1 MKQLL
6 KKEFSLAV
14 HPTSWLFLGLSAM
27 VLIPNYPYYVIFF
40 YTGLGV
46 FFTCLNGRENQD
58 VLFSLL
64 LPVSRKQVVRAR
76 ITTVVL
82 LELLQLLLTA
92 LFSLLR
98 RALPLGENAAGME
111 ANLALLGLGLV
122 VMTLGHGAFF
132 RVYYKNVQK
141 VGVAFLWCSAVEFI
155 SIGILEVMAHTVP
168 LFRDYLDTPDPA
180 FLTKKL
186 LVLALGAA
194 VYGLLTFLTYRRAV
208 RDFEAQNL

>member
-64 LPVSRKQVVRAR
+64 LPVSRKQVVAAR

-82 LELLQLLLTA
+82 LELQHLRLTA
-92 LFSLLR
+92 L
-98 RALPLGENAAGME
+98 
-111 ANLALLGLGLV
+111 
-122 VMTLGHGAFF
+122 
-132 RVYYKNVQK
+132 
-141 VGVAFLWCSAVEFI
+141 I
-155 SIGILEVMAHTVP
+155 
-168 LFRDYLDTPDPA
+168 
-180 FLTKKL
+180 
-186 LVLALGAA
+186 
-194 VYGLLTFLTYRRAV
+194 
-208 RDFEAQNL
+208 